1 MIQAFFR
8 IVVFIYLAS
17 LSACSFFEPHKVV
30 VQQGNVVTQKMI
42 DQLKPGMTKRQ
53 VKYVL
58 GTPLVVDAFNS
69 RQWHY
74 NYSLHLGTQLLT
86 ERQLT
91 LHFAEGKLASFEGDF
106 KPSDTSTDTDT
117 DTEDAP
123 NLNTNPQLANSDPAP
138 IP

>member
-17 LSACSFFEPHKVV
+17 VSACSFFEPHKVA

-69 RQWHY
+69 NQWHY
-74 NYSLHLGTQLLT
+74 NYTLHLGTQLLT

-91 LHFAEGKLASFEGDF
+91 LHFINEKLASFEGDF
-106 KPSDTSTDTDT
+106 KPSTTN
-117 DTEDAP
+117 TEDATSH
-123 NLNTNPQLANSDPAP
+123 NTSTQLANTSLSPP
-138 IP
+138 P